1 MANLNVTYE
10 YVGTIE
16 DEASEIAVAIKGI
29 MESCD
34 DDFIPPMSCRN
45 SATADIN
52 EQTLHSKDIVP
63 YWQQI
68 LSQKNIVAYINNE
81 IVGFLSFRHDYV
93 RDKFLPVVQNEVIN
107 YISTICI
114 IKKYRGQHITSHFYD
129 MLENNND
136 IPEDMACECVATRTW
151 NENIAH
157 IGLLQKRGYT
167 LTHTTFGDRDF
178 DGIKYDT
185 VYYCKCPKRRHTLKF
200 SDKEDGAFKVMVIT
214 TGGTIAQQ
222 HDEFDRTVQ
231 QETSSPFKD
240 CIEDIVK
247 RLNEVGAKKQE
258 THFVDTVL
266 IEELLNKDSSNIVSE
281 DWVVLVN
288 KIVAEYDNY
297 KAFVITHG
305 TNTLGY
311 TSAALSFAL
320 GRLGKPVVL
329 TGSQVS
335 FGEPGSDAQM
345 NLENAIRIA
354 TYNKV
359 DLWGVM
365 VVFGSKI
372 INGTRVKKTTEYD
385 YDAFKAFGAGK
396 LIGTIGNSVRIDEA
410 ELNVH
415 KSNWKNPAK
424 SRDELEIA
432 NRFDMH
438 IASFTEFPGM
448 RSDIF
453 KVLVEGEAKIK
464 GFILR
469 ATGAGD
475 PNVAEVGSIYDNLR
489 DGFEY
494 LRRKKIP
501 IIVTTQAPDGI
512 ASMDINTPGKEAR
525 KLGAIPARDMSMES
539 MTVKMAWLLGL
550 GLPYDEIRRRMGEA
564 LRGEIK

>member
-1 MANLNVTYE
+1 MLNYDVTYK
-10 YVGTIE
+10 YIGTIE
-16 DEASEIAVAIKGI
+16 DKNSNEALSIKKI
-29 MESCD
+29 MEACD
-34 DDFIPPMSCRN
+34 NDFIPPMSYRN
-45 SATADIN
+45 SPTADIKD
-52 EQTLHSKDIVP
+52 QSLHDKDIIP
-63 YWQQI
+63 YWEQI
-68 LSQKNIVAYINNE
+68 LMQNNIVAFIDNE
-81 IVGFLSFRHDYV
+81 MVAFLSFRHDYIK
-93 RDKFLPVVQNEVIN
+93 DKFQPVVQNEIIN
-107 YISTICI
+107 YISTICVL
-114 IKKYRGQHITSHFYD
+114 KKYRGHHITSHFYE

-136 IPEDMACECVATRTW
+136 IPADVASDCIATRTW

-157 IGLLQKRGYT
+157 INLLQKRGYT
-167 LTHTTFGDRDF
+167 LTHTTFNDRDY
-178 DGIKYDT
+178 DGIMYDT
-185 VYYCKCPKRRHTLKF
+185 VYYCKCPNRRHMLKF
-200 SDKEDGAFKVMVIT
+200 SDKNDGTFNVMVIT

-222 HDEFDRTVQ
+222 HDEFDRTIQ
-231 QETSSPFKD
+231 QKTSSPFKD
-240 CIEDIVK
+240 CIEDIVR
-247 RLNEVGAKKQE
+247 RLNEVGAKKHE

-410 ELNVH
+410 ELSIH

-424 SRDELEIA
+424 SRDELEVA
-432 NRFDMH
+432 NCFDMH

-448 RSDIF
+448 HSDIF
-453 KVLVEGEAKIK
+453 KVLVEGDSKIK

-475 PNVAEVGSIYDNLR
+475 PNVAEVDAIYDNLR
-489 DGFEY
+489 EGFEY

-501 IIVTTQAPDGI
+501 IIVTTQAPDGV

-550 GLPYDEIRRRMGEA
+550 GLPYDEIRRRMGES

>member
-1 MANLNVTYE
+1 M
-10 YVGTIE
+10 
-16 DEASEIAVAIKGI
+16 EA
-29 MESCD
+29 CD
-34 DDFIPPMSCRN
+34 NDFIPPMSYR
-45 SATADIN
+45 ADAKADI
-52 EQTLHSKDIVP
+52 KDMKVGDRDITT
-63 YWQQI
+63 YWTTI
-68 LSQKNIVAYINNE
+68 LGQKNIIALIDDEVVA
-81 IVGFLSFRHDYV
+81 FLSFRHKEDIQH
-93 RDKFLPVVQNEVIN
+93 FQTVVSEEVIN
-107 YISTICI
+107 YVSTICVL
-114 IKKYRGQHITSHFYD
+114 KEYRGHHITSHFYD
-129 MLENNND
+129 MLEGNMD
-136 IPEDMACECVATRTW
+136 IPEDVRGQCVATRTW
-151 NENIAH
+151 NENAAH
-157 IGLLQKRGYT
+157 IGLLQRRGYT
-167 LTHTTFGDRDF
+167 LSHTTFEDRNYE
-178 DGIKYDT
+178 GIQYDT
-185 VYYCKCPKRRHTLKF
+185 VYYCKSPKRRHLLRFDEKGLIE
-200 SDKEDGAFKVMVIT
+200 DRKESEEESKENVRAFKVMVIT
-214 TGGTIAQQ
+214 TGGTIAQK

-240 CIEDIVK
+240 CIVDIVK
-247 RLNEVGAKKQE
+247 RLNAIDAKKHE

-297 KAFVITHG
+297 NAFIITHG

-345 NLENAIRIA
+345 NLENSFRIA
-354 TYNKV
+354 AYDKV

-396 LIGTIGNSVRIDEA
+396 LIGTIGNSIRIDGA

-415 KSNWKNPAK
+415 KNNWKNPAK
-424 SRDELEIA
+424 SRDELDIA
-432 NRFDMH
+432 NKFDMR

-448 RSDIF
+448 RPDIF
-453 KVLVEGEAKIK
+453 KVLVEGNSQIK

-475 PNVAEVGSIYDNLR
+475 PNVAEEGAIYTNLR
-489 DGFEY
+489 EGFQY
-494 LRRKKIP
+494 LKRKGIP
-501 IIVTTQAPDGI
+501 IIVTTQAPDGV

-539 MTVKMAWLLGL
+539 MTAKMAWLLGRK
-550 GLPYDEIRRRMGEA
+550 LPYDEICRQMVESV
-564 LRGEIK
+564 RGEIK

>member
-1 MANLNVTYE
+1 MSNYNVTYK
-10 YVGTIE
+10 YIGTIK
-16 DEASEIAVAIKGI
+16 DKNSNEALSIKKI

-34 DDFIPPMSCRN
+34 NDFIPPMSYRD
-45 SATADIN
+45 SSTADIN
-52 EQTLHSKDIVP
+52 EQSLHGKNIIP
-63 YWQQI
+63 YWEQI
-68 LSQKNIVAYINNE
+68 LMQNNIVALIDNE
-81 IVGFLSFRHDYV
+81 IVAFLSFRHDYIK
-93 RDKFLPVVQNEVIN
+93 DKFQPVVQNEIIN
-107 YISTICI
+107 YISTICVL
-114 IKKYRGQHITSHFYD
+114 KKYRGHHITSHFYE

-136 IPEDMACECVATRTW
+136 IPADVACDCIATRTW

-157 IGLLQKRGYT
+157 INLLQKRGYT
-167 LTHTTFGDRDF
+167 LTHTTFEDRDY

-185 VYYCKCPKRRHTLKF
+185 VYYCKCPNRRHMLKF
-200 SDKEDGAFKVMVIT
+200 SDKKDGAFKVMIIT

-222 HDEFDRTVQ
+222 HDEFDRTIQ
-231 QETSSPFKD
+231 QKTSSPFKD
-240 CIEDIVK
+240 CIEDIVR
-247 RLNEVGAKKQE
+247 RLNEVGAKKHE

-410 ELNVH
+410 ELSIH

-424 SRDELEIA
+424 SRDELEVA
-432 NRFDMH
+432 NCFDMH

-448 RSDIF
+448 HSDIF
-453 KVLVEGEAKIK
+453 KVLVEGDSKIK

-475 PNVAEVGSIYDNLR
+475 PNVAEVDAIYDNLR
-489 DGFEY
+489 EGFEY
-494 LRRKKIP
+494 LRRRKIP
-501 IIVTTQAPDGI
+501 IIVTTQAPDGV

-550 GLPYDEIRRRMGEA
+550 DLPYDEIRRRMGES